1 MIMKIRRL
9 KILELRFEKFV
20 KPYIRPFNYTDEESP
35 YDYYEFRKRRKRFN
49 QLVSVAVVALAISA
63 IVSIPWDWEK
73 IAENNNLISVYT
85 ESERY
90 PISLY
95 ILDSGSA
102 NCVLAHSE
110 EVNILVDCGKEKA
123 DKNVL
128 DTLDILGID
137 TLNLAI
143 LTHPDKDHIGN
154 LEQVTDSVA
163 VERFV
168 TCENGDYELS
178 EIYNSL
184 VSKLRENDITVETV
198 KSGDKISFGELT
210 LDVVSPIMVY
220 DTSNNNSVAVKLRY
234 KNFTALLTGDIG
246 KKAEEDIVESGAD
259 ISANVLLVPHHG
271 SGSST
276 TEEFLKAVNPKY
288 AIISVEQSEYLPNDG
303 TLTRLINFGCEIY
316 RTDVSGNII
325 VVSDGEACSVMTEY
339 DKISRS
345 E

>member
-1 MIMKIRRL
+1 MKIRRL
-9 KILELRFEKFV
+9 KILNRKFEKFV

-49 QLVSVAVVALAISA
+49 QLVSVAAVALAISA
-63 IVSIPWDWEK
+63 IVSIPWDWER
-73 IAENNNLISVYT
+73 IIDDNNLTSMYT

-90 PISLY
+90 PIAVY
-95 ILDSGSA
+95 VLDSGSA
-102 NCVLAHSE
+102 NCVLVHSE
-110 EVNILVDCGKEKA
+110 EANILIDCGKEKA

-128 DTLDILGID
+128 DMLDILDVD
-137 TLNLAI
+137 TLNLVI

-154 LEQVTDSVA
+154 LEQVTDTVN

-178 EIYNSL
+178 ELYGSL
-184 VSKLRENDITVETV
+184 VSKLREKNIDIETV

-220 DTSNNNSVAVKLRY
+220 DTSNNNSVVVKLRC